1 MNIQGFTNP
10 ATTTST
16 SSFTVETQDS
26 TGAAL
31 DSRTTGI
38 TLTATVGTLTAASM
52 TSESD
57 VVGEITTVTFNI
69 TLAHDIPTGGGISI
83 SFPKWNPDATS
94 GTIFSMI
101 QGTYACTGVQSV
113 ETNLNCIFSNDI
125 LNISNTN
132 PSSNITANTV
142 CTFTVTSIRNPI
154 STAAKTGISLTTL
167 SSDGGS
173 IDSGS
178 LSLTVSTAATISS
191 GTAVADGNNTV
202 SELATIDLTFSIPV
216 PLDIGCV
223 INITFPSE
231 MQLSTTNLKQVT
243 GFGLFGSA
251 TNLSLEIDTANNI
264 FTVNSACDVYRTT
277 DFDALIKFANVTS
290 PLSVKPSNSFVI
302 SITTSSG
309 DAIASV
315 NSGILYTASE
325 GQISSITATPTATTV
340 GTVTSV
346 LFSFV
351 PAHKIPVSS
360 QISVTLPTEVSIAD
374 RASDNCTLSN
384 QSEIQLNAT

>member
-16 SSFTVETQDS
+16 SSFTVETQDN

-38 TLTATVGTLTAASM
+38 TLTATVGTLTAATM
-52 TSESD
+52 TPESD
-57 VVGEITTVTFNI
+57 VVGEITTVTFSI
-69 TLAHDIPTGGGISI
+69 TLAHDIPTGGSISI

-101 QGTYACTGVQSV
+101 QGTYACTGVQNV
-113 ETNLNCIFSNDI
+113 EPNLNCIFSNDI

-132 PSSNITANTV
+132 PSSNIIASTV
-142 CTFTVTSIRNPI
+142 CMFNVTSIRNPI

-178 LSLTVSTAATISS
+178 LSLQVSTAATISS
-191 GTAVADGNNTV
+191 GTAVADGSNTV

-216 PLDIGCV
+216 PLDIGC
-223 INITFPSE
+223 IIQITFPSD
-231 MQLSTTNLKQVT
+231 MQITTTDLTEVNGL
-243 GFGLFGSA
+243 GLFGSK
-251 TNLSLEIDTANNI
+251 TPIPLNIDTANNI
-264 FTVNSACDVYRTT
+264 FTVNNACTIYRTT
-277 DFDALIKFANVTS
+277 DFDAIIEFINVTS
-290 PLSVKPSNSFVI
+290 PLSVKPSNSFAI

-309 DAIASV
+309 DSIASV

-325 GQISSITATPTATTV
+325 GQISSITATPNVTTV

-346 LFSFV
+346 LFSFA

-374 RASDNCTLSN
+374 RASDNCTLSDL
-384 QSEIQLNAT
+384 SEIQSNAT